1 MRVHLEPGNLITV
14 LVGVLF
20 IAAGLYSFHHM
31 GHFLDHARETSGVIV
46 DVVYETGSKKGRIH
60 PRVRFNTEAGREIVA
75 QSDTHHNVQPGE
87 TVRLLYDPRR
97 PEDFEITTIARAQ
110 NRRLLFTLLSVALG
124 IGVCVMGLRMKLHG

>member
-20 IAAGLYSFHHM
+20 IAAGLYSYRHM
-31 GHFLDHARETSGVIV
+31 GQFLDHARETSGVIV

-60 PRVRFNTEAGREIVA
+60 PRVRFNTESGREVVA

-87 TVRLLYDPRR
+87 AVRLLYDSRR
-97 PEDFEITTIARAQ
+97 PEDFEITTFARAQ
-110 NRRLLFTLLSVALG
+110 NRRLLFTLLSVVLG
-124 IGVCVMGLRMKLHG
+124 IGVCAMGLRMKLHG

>member
-20 IAAGLYSFHHM
+20 IAAGLYSYRHM
-31 GHFLDHARETSGVIV
+31 GQFLDHARETSGVIV
-46 DVVYETGSKKGRIH
+46 DVVYETGTKKGRIH
-60 PRVRFNTEAGREIVA
+60 PRVRFNTEAGGEIVA
-75 QSDTHHNVQPGE
+75 QSHTHHNVHPGE

-97 PEDFEITTIARAQ
+97 PEDFEITTLARAH

-124 IGVCVMGLRMKLHG
+124 LLICGTGLRMKLHG